1 VRVLLVILAF
11 AVVTAPA
18 DGARR
23 CKGKRCHL
31 VAVVKKK
38 RAGAR
43 WASFRPPVFQTAAPA
58 PGAPVSDPA
67 APSSPGGS
75 TGPSAPP
82 PPPPPPPDPSTD
94 PHRLQVRADEFTLVR
109 SQPAVAVG
117 DVIVEFTTVDAE
129 DPHDLVI
136 FRADG
141 AGEPFRF
148 DELGPGKTA
157 SAVVPFAAGTYRLIC
172 SLPEHESRGMTATIV
187 AE

>member
-1 VRVLLVILAF
+1 MLAV
-11 AVVTAPA
+11 AAAPA

-23 CKGKRCHL
+23 CKGKRCQL

-43 WASFRPPVFQTAAPA
+43 WASFKPPVFQTRAPDPAAPA
-58 PGAPVSDPA
+58 PAPAPA
-67 APSSPGGS
+67 PGSPGG
-75 TGPSAPP
+75 TPP

-94 PHRLQVRADEFTLVR
+94 PHRLQVRADEFSLVR

-117 DVIVEFTTVDAE
+117 DVTVEFTTVDAE

-136 FRADG
+136 FRTDG
-141 AGEPFRF
+141 SGSSVRF
-148 DELGPGKTA
+148 DELDPGQTA
-157 SAVVPFAAGTYRLIC
+157 TKVVAFSAGTYRLIC
-172 SLPEHESRGMTATIV
+172 SLPEHESRGMTATVV